1 MEEVNFVQ
9 RNEVTLDLEGEKWMS
24 KKMKATVQLGSQ
36 KLDKVSITPDMVSRI
51 NPATNLASFSST

>member
-1 MEEVNFVQ
+1 VSFAP
-9 RNEVTLDLEGEKWMS
+9 RSDVTVIVEGEKWMS